1 MQVTCNEIFS
11 LSHILKSKK
20 RGGEWESNLNH
31 VYYMTYLC
39 IIMWIY
45 DDVTSL
51 DVFLFDWG
59 GYTIMGL
66 AWSLNEMWIEHLAQR
81 WA

>member
-1 MQVTCNEIFS
+1 
-11 LSHILKSKK
+11 
-20 RGGEWESNLNH
+20 
-31 VYYMTYLC
+31 MTYLF